1 MDYCHSLEI
10 LGREKLIRK
19 VSLNVR
25 YHRKKVRISSINKIY
40 IHNPEL
46 VLENLSPQNLIN

>member
-1 MDYCHSLEI
+1 MSLI
-10 LGREKLIRK
+10 GDTGKREKLIRK

-25 YHRKKVRISSINKIY
+25 YHRKKVRIPSINKIY

-46 VLENLSPQNLIN
+46 VLENLSPHNLIN